1 MNGGGRT
8 SNGVHRYYLGEDPF
22 GGSIYGRER
31 EYDGGKR
38 RPHKKNGVT
47 YDSPSSHHHQT
58 HYVQR
63 TIPVNTTSTTLG
75 RFSKSTGRLLADD
88 YNNVSDRAQTLPRK
102 LRTESKIK
110 KQVHASR
117 ENDYGG
123 VTNRSAA
130 NSGSMI
136 NVSFANGPTKPQRTF
151 SKPSLLRSQSFN
163 VQPDPGHQ
171 TRRSISTL
179 HRLEES
185 PPPLKSPNIV
195 SMLSRSTK
203 DLSVGADDGY
213 RSLSGSWA
221 SPGELSNGG
230 GSAGT
235 TYRRDD
241 PKKKIFMKG
250 LLDHAPELYKTL
262 SHQEDTTTGR
272 RYSPVKMDRPYSS
285 SGHSSSPTIRHGSG
299 GEVTNRSVT
308 RRGSKDDYT
317 ETVRI
322 TSKSDD
328 PYRPSVTN
336 TVQNFTKKKVPR
348 DGRVETIESTETKT
362 VTKSRYN
369 GGDTINGYNGIGG
382 GGGGVVIEVRNGRN

>member
-1 MNGGGRT
+1 MYC
-8 SNGVHRYYLGEDPF
+8 VL
-22 GGSIYGRER
+22 
-31 EYDGGKR
+31 
-38 RPHKKNGVT
+38 
-47 YDSPSSHHHQT
+47 
-58 HYVQR
+58 
-63 TIPVNTTSTTLG
+63 
-75 RFSKSTGRLLADD
+75 
-88 YNNVSDRAQTLPRK
+88 
-102 LRTESKIK
+102 
-110 KQVHASR
+110 QVYASR
-117 ENDYGG
+117 ENDYGL
-123 VTNRSAA
+123 NRST

-163 VQPDPGHQ
+163 VQPDPGQ
-171 TRRSISTL
+171 YSRRSISTL

-195 SMLSRSTK
+195 SSISRSTK
-203 DLSVGADDGY
+203 DLSVGVDDGY

-230 GSAGT
+230 
-235 TYRRDD
+235 YRRDD
-241 PKKKIFMKG
+241 PKKKMFMKG

-262 SHQEDTTTGR
+262 SHQDEEKGR
-272 RYSPVKMDRPYSS
+272 RYSPVRMDRPYSS
-285 SGHSSSPTIRHGSG
+285 SGHSSSPTIRHGGNG

-336 TVQNFTKKKVPR
+336 TVQNFTKKTVPR

-369 GGDTINGYNGIGG
+369 GGDTVQSKINGFNGN
-382 GGGGVVIEVRNGRN
+382 GGVVIEVRNGRN

>member
-1 MNGGGRT
+1 M
-8 SNGVHRYYLGEDPF
+8 Y
-22 GGSIYGRER
+22 
-31 EYDGGKR
+31 
-38 RPHKKNGVT
+38 
-47 YDSPSSHHHQT
+47 SS
-58 HYVQR
+58 
-63 TIPVNTTSTTLG
+63 
-75 RFSKSTGRLLADD
+75 
-88 YNNVSDRAQTLPRK
+88 
-102 LRTESKIK
+102 
-110 KQVHASR
+110 SR
-117 ENDYGG
+117 ENDYAGDL
-123 VTNRSAA
+123 NRSA

-136 NVSFANGPTKPQRTF
+136 NVSFANGPAKPQRTF

-163 VQPDPGHQ
+163 VQPDAAGLQHS
-171 TRRSISTL
+171 RRSVSTL

-195 SMLSRSTK
+195 SSIVSRSTK
-203 DLSVGADDGY
+203 DLSVAADDGY

-221 SPGELSNGG
+221 SPGELSNG
-230 GSAGT
+230 T
-235 TYRRDD
+235 QVPYHRRDD

-262 SHQEDTTTGR
+262 SHQDEDRSGRTTAT
-272 RYSPVKMDRPYSS
+272 RYSPVKMTTYDRPYSS
-285 SGHSSSPTIRHGSG
+285 SGNSSSPTATKHNQ

-336 TVQNFTKKKVPR
+336 TVQNFTKKTVPR

-369 GGDTINGYNGIGG
+369 GGGGDTVSSKINGFNGN
-382 GGGGVVIEVRNGRN
+382 GGVVIEVRNGRN

>member
-1 MNGGGRT
+1 
-8 SNGVHRYYLGEDPF
+8 
-22 GGSIYGRER
+22 
-31 EYDGGKR
+31 
-38 RPHKKNGVT
+38 
-47 YDSPSSHHHQT
+47 
-58 HYVQR
+58 
-63 TIPVNTTSTTLG
+63 
-75 RFSKSTGRLLADD
+75 
-88 YNNVSDRAQTLPRK
+88 
-102 LRTESKIK
+102 
-110 KQVHASR
+110 
-117 ENDYGG
+117 
-123 VTNRSAA
+123 
-130 NSGSMI
+130 
-136 NVSFANGPTKPQRTF
+136 
-151 SKPSLLRSQSFN
+151 
-163 VQPDPGHQ
+163 
-171 TRRSISTL
+171 L

-230 GSAGT
+230 GGASTA
-235 TYRRDD
+235 YRRDD

-262 SHQEDTTTGR
+262 SHQEDTTTTTTGR

-369 GGDTINGYNGIGG
+369 GGDPINGYNNAI

>member
-1 MNGGGRT
+1 
-8 SNGVHRYYLGEDPF
+8 
-22 GGSIYGRER
+22 
-31 EYDGGKR
+31 
-38 RPHKKNGVT
+38 
-47 YDSPSSHHHQT
+47 
-58 HYVQR
+58 
-63 TIPVNTTSTTLG
+63 
-75 RFSKSTGRLLADD
+75 
-88 YNNVSDRAQTLPRK
+88 
-102 LRTESKIK
+102 
-110 KQVHASR
+110 
-117 ENDYGG
+117 
-123 VTNRSAA
+123 
-130 NSGSMI
+130 MI
-136 NVSFANGPTKPQRTF
+136 NVSFANGPVKPQRTF

-171 TRRSISTL
+171 TRSVSTL

-203 DLSVGADDGY
+203 DLSAVTPDDGY

-221 SPGELSNGG
+221 SPGELLGNGG
-230 GSAGT
+230 GAGA
-235 TYRRDD
+235 YRGRDD
-241 PKKKIFMKG
+241 PKKKVFMKG
-250 LLDHAPELYKTL
+250 LMDHAPELYKTL
-262 SHQEDTTTGR
+262 NHQDEDRGAR
-272 RYSPVKMDRPYSS
+272 RYSPPGRPYSS
-285 SGHSSSPTIRHGSG
+285 SGNSSSPTVRRGSGSG

-336 TVQNFTKKKVPR
+336 TVQNFTKKTVPR

-369 GGDTINGYNGIGG
+369 GGDPITKINGFNGN
-382 GGGGVVIEVRNGRN
+382 GGVVIEVRNGRN

>member
-1 MNGGGRT
+1 M
-8 SNGVHRYYLGEDPF
+8 Y
-22 GGSIYGRER
+22 
-31 EYDGGKR
+31 
-38 RPHKKNGVT
+38 
-47 YDSPSSHHHQT
+47 
-58 HYVQR
+58 
-63 TIPVNTTSTTLG
+63 
-75 RFSKSTGRLLADD
+75 
-88 YNNVSDRAQTLPRK
+88 
-102 LRTESKIK
+102 
-110 KQVHASR
+110 ASR
-117 ENDYGG
+117 ENDYDL
-123 VTNRSAA
+123 NRSAT
-130 NSGSMI
+130 NTGSMI
-136 NVSFANGPTKPQRTF
+136 NVSFANGPAKPQRTF

-163 VQPDPGHQ
+163 VQPGPRRQ
-171 TRRSISTL
+171 TRSISTL

-203 DLSVGADDGY
+203 DLSAVTTDDGY

-221 SPGELSNGG
+221 SPGELMGNGG
-230 GSAGT
+230 GNAAA
-235 TYRRDD
+235 YRVRDD
-241 PKKKIFMKG
+241 PKKKVFMKG
-250 LLDHAPELYKTL
+250 LMDHAPELYKTL
-262 SHQEDTTTGR
+262 NHQDEDRGGVR
-272 RYSPVKMDRPYSS
+272 RYSPPGRPYSS
-285 SGHSSSPTIRHGSG
+285 SGNSSSPTIRRGSGGGGGG

-336 TVQNFTKKKVPR
+336 TVQNFTKKTVPR

-369 GGDTINGYNGIGG
+369 GGGGGDPITKINGFNGNG

>member
-1 MNGGGRT
+1 M
-8 SNGVHRYYLGEDPF
+8 
-22 GGSIYGRER
+22 
-31 EYDGGKR
+31 
-38 RPHKKNGVT
+38 
-47 YDSPSSHHHQT
+47 
-58 HYVQR
+58 
-63 TIPVNTTSTTLG
+63 
-75 RFSKSTGRLLADD
+75 
-88 YNNVSDRAQTLPRK
+88 
-102 LRTESKIK
+102 
-110 KQVHASR
+110 QVYAPSR
-117 ENDYGG
+117 ENDYSGL
-123 VTNRSAA
+123 NRSA

-136 NVSFANGPTKPQRTF
+136 NVSFANGPAKPQRTF

-163 VQPDPGHQ
+163 VQPDAGLQHS
-171 TRRSISTL
+171 RRSISTL

-195 SMLSRSTK
+195 SSIVSRSTK

-221 SPGELSNGG
+221 SPGELSNGTQG
-230 GSAGT
+230 PY
-235 TYRRDD
+235 YRRDD

-250 LLDHAPELYKTL
+250 LLDQAPELYKTL
-262 SHQEDTTTGR
+262 SYQDEDRGGGRTTTTT
-272 RYSPVKMDRPYSS
+272 RYSPVKMTHDRSYSS
-285 SGHSSSPTIRHGSG
+285 SGNSSSPTAAKGHGQ

-369 GGDTINGYNGIGG
+369 GGGG
-382 GGGGVVIEVRNGRN
+382 GGDTVSSKINGFNGNGGVVIEVRNGRN

>member
-1 MNGGGRT
+1 MCINRV
-8 SNGVHRYYLGEDPF
+8 SY
-22 GGSIYGRER
+22 
-31 EYDGGKR
+31 
-38 RPHKKNGVT
+38 
-47 YDSPSSHHHQT
+47 
-58 HYVQR
+58 
-63 TIPVNTTSTTLG
+63 TLQ
-75 RFSKSTGRLLADD
+75 A
-88 YNNVSDRAQTLPRK
+88 Y
-102 LRTESKIK
+102 
-110 KQVHASR
+110 ASR
-117 ENDYGG
+117 ENDYGL
-123 VTNRSAA
+123 NRST

-136 NVSFANGPTKPQRTF
+136 NVSFTNGPTKPQRTF

-163 VQPDPGHQ
+163 IQPDPGQHS
-171 TRRSISTL
+171 RRSISTL

-195 SMLSRSTK
+195 SSISRSTK

-221 SPGELSNGG
+221 SPGELSTGYGG
-230 GSAGT
+230 GPT
-235 TYRRDD
+235 VYRRDD

-262 SHQEDTTTGR
+262 SHQDEDRTR

-285 SGHSSSPTIRHGSG
+285 SGNSSSPTIRHGSN
-299 GEVTNRSVT
+299 GEVQTNRSVT

-336 TVQNFTKKKVPR
+336 TVQNFTKKTVPR

-369 GGDTINGYNGIGG
+369 GGDTVNKINGFNGN
-382 GGGGVVIEVRNGRN
+382 GGVVIEVRNGRN

>member
-1 MNGGGRT
+1 LQ
-8 SNGVHRYYLGEDPF
+8 VY
-22 GGSIYGRER
+22 
-31 EYDGGKR
+31 
-38 RPHKKNGVT
+38 
-47 YDSPSSHHHQT
+47 SS
-58 HYVQR
+58 
-63 TIPVNTTSTTLG
+63 
-75 RFSKSTGRLLADD
+75 
-88 YNNVSDRAQTLPRK
+88 
-102 LRTESKIK
+102 
-110 KQVHASR
+110 SR
-117 ENDYGG
+117 ENDHAGL
-123 VTNRSAA
+123 NRSA

-136 NVSFANGPTKPQRTF
+136 NVSFANGPAKPQRTF

-163 VQPDPGHQ
+163 VQPDAAGLQHS
-171 TRRSISTL
+171 RRSVSTL

-195 SMLSRSTK
+195 SSIVSRSTK
-203 DLSVGADDGY
+203 DLSVAADDGY

-221 SPGELSNGG
+221 SPGELSNNGAQG
-230 GSAGT
+230 P
-235 TYRRDD
+235 YHRRDD

-262 SHQEDTTTGR
+262 SHQDEDRSGR
-272 RYSPVKMDRPYSS
+272 STRYSPVKMTTAYDRPYSS
-285 SGHSSSPTIRHGSG
+285 SGNSSSPTTATKHNP

-336 TVQNFTKKKVPR
+336 TVQNFTKKTVPR

-369 GGDTINGYNGIGG
+369 GSGGGDTMSSKINGFNGN
-382 GGGGVVIEVRNGRN
+382 GGVVIEVRNGRN

>member
-1 MNGGGRT
+1 MCC
-8 SNGVHRYYLGEDPF
+8 VL
-22 GGSIYGRER
+22 
-31 EYDGGKR
+31 
-38 RPHKKNGVT
+38 
-47 YDSPSSHHHQT
+47 
-58 HYVQR
+58 
-63 TIPVNTTSTTLG
+63 
-75 RFSKSTGRLLADD
+75 
-88 YNNVSDRAQTLPRK
+88 
-102 LRTESKIK
+102 
-110 KQVHASR
+110 QVYASR
-117 ENDYGG
+117 ENDYGL
-123 VTNRSAA
+123 NRST

-163 VQPDPGHQ
+163 IQPDPGQ
-171 TRRSISTL
+171 YSRRSISTL

-195 SMLSRSTK
+195 SSISRSTK
-203 DLSVGADDGY
+203 DLSVGVDDGY

-230 GSAGT
+230 GYGGGPAA
-235 TYRRDD
+235 YRRDD

-262 SHQEDTTTGR
+262 SHQDEDKTTR
-272 RYSPVKMDRPYSS
+272 RYSPVRMDRPYSS
-285 SGHSSSPTIRHGSG
+285 SGHSSSPTIRHGGNGGNG

-336 TVQNFTKKKVPR
+336 TVQNFTKKTVPR

-369 GGDTINGYNGIGG
+369 GGDTVQSKINGFNGN
-382 GGGGVVIEVRNGRN
+382 GGVVIEVRNGRN